1 MANKRQNG
9 SAIETESFSK
19 EYLRKLDKKANMDCI
34 ERVLTRRSIRKFK
47 EKPIADKV
55 LEYILEAGRLAP
67 TATNSQPWHFVLV
80 REGEAKGAFS
90 YGGFNRFVR
99 EADFIVLGLYKSS
112 EVIIE
117 KLSLM
122 DVTIALQNMVIAAW
136 IQGVGSCWMGAFDEP
151 MLREALNLPLDS
163 RIVGAI
169 AFGIPDE
176 KPVQPAKKSLN
187 EIVHFDK
194 W

>member
-1 MANKRQNG
+1 MN
-9 SAIETESFSK
+9 
-19 EYLRKLDKKANMDCI
+19 CI

-47 EKPIADKV
+47 DESIPEVI
-55 LEYILEAGRLAP
+55 LQNILEAGRLAP
-67 TATNSQPWHFVLV
+67 TATNSQPWHFVIA
-80 REGEAKGAFS
+80 RNQEAKEAFS
-90 YGGFNRFVR
+90 YGGFNRFVKD
-99 EADFIVLGLYKSS
+99 AAFIVLGLYKQS

-136 IQGVGSCWMGAFDEP
+136 VQGVGSCWMGAFDDQK
-151 MLREALNLPLDS
+151 LKDTLDLPADS

-169 AFGIPDE
+169 AFGIPDKNPGQPPK
-176 KPVQPAKKSLN
+176 KPLE
-187 EIVHFDK
+187 EIIHFDK